1 MERISMKLCTKI
13 LCKLTCVFLIVAW
26 PQPAVEVRA
35 EETKQAESLQQYN
48 SVEGNFLIKLP
59 GKPQLSKE
67 ALSGSKDV
75 QHQLIAGDANGVY
88 LVSWQESPKLAAS
101 SEEKQLQA
109 LKVSREGLEK
119 RFSSQLIKE
128 VKILFRDNVVALRFQ
143 LQLPEKRGQLHG
155 TFFFA
160 NSRLYQIMVI
170 GTDEFVSS
178 QQAKDM
184 LDSFQWTAR
193 K

>member
-1 MERISMKLCTKI
+1 MKVCTKK
-13 LCKLTCVFLIVAW
+13 LRQLTCVLLFMAW
-26 PQPAVEVRA
+26 PQPAVELKA
-35 EETKQAESLQQYN
+35 EETKEADSLQQYN
-48 SVEGNFLIKLP
+48 SVEGDFSIKLP

-67 ALSGSKDV
+67 ALSGSQDV
-75 QHQLIAGDANGVY
+75 QHQLIAGDSNGVY
-88 LVSWQESPKLAAS
+88 LVSWQDSPKLAAS

-128 VKILFRDNVVALRFQ
+128 NKIPFRDKVVALRFQ
-143 LQLPEKRGQLHG
+143 LQLPEKRCKLHG

-178 QQAKDM
+178 RQAKDV
-184 LDSFQWTAR
+184 LDSFQWLAR

>member
-1 MERISMKLCTKI
+1 MKACIK
-13 LCKLTCVFLIVAW
+13 KWFRLTCVMLIMVW
-26 PQPAVEVRA
+26 PQANVVVRA
-35 EETKQAESLQQYN
+35 EETKQADLIQQYH
-48 SVEGNFLIKLP
+48 SVEGNFTIKLP
-59 GKPQLSKE
+59 GEPQLSKE
-67 ALSGSKDV
+67 TFSDSQDV
-75 QHQLIAGDANGVY
+75 QHQLIAGDSNGVY

-109 LKVSREGLEK
+109 LKASREGMEK

-128 VKILFRDNVVALRFQ
+128 NKIPFRDKIVALRFQ

-178 QQAKDM
+178 QQAKDV
-184 LDSFQWTAR
+184 LDSFRWTAG
-193 K
+193 KK